1 MLIGTAEY
9 TRYIY
14 KTQEETQKE
23 DFIRMIDSMKK
34 VSQNHLNSERGYVKN
49 WANYIFQN
57 DMTMQEA
64 LEFLRFLATK
74 DEINKMAEV
83 KGIPSVAVDGTNAD
97 IYKDVLNPGK
107 TEMNYVNDG
116 SITTVMESGWYTCVN
131 KYITGE
137 FSSSK
142 EALQYYVKLC
152 SKK

>member
-107 TEMNYVNDG
+107 TEMN
-116 SITTVMESGWYTCVN
+116 
-131 KYITGE
+131 
-137 FSSSK
+137 
-142 EALQYYVKLC
+142 
-152 SKK
+152 